1 MGALLS
7 GKYLPAEDE
16 RVGVLLCGAN
26 TTAVKFDQNF
36 GGLEWH

>member
-7 GKYLPAEDE
+7 GKYVPAKDE

-26 TTAVKFDQNF
+26 TIAVDF
-36 GGLEWH
+36 GR